1 MRIPLTPLG
10 LPQVAIY
17 PLSTVA
23 IMISTA
29 LVGRGRLSPAA
40 LLFVEILLALVL
52 IWALSFFR
60 DPERKI
66 PAEAG
71 LLVSPADGRITDVE
85 TLDTFEDHRGQV
97 LRIGIFLSIFNVH
110 INRVPSNA
118 RVDQVAHKPGQ
129 YRNAL
134 SPESAQ
140 VNESNTVKFLQLD
153 APQTPLWVRQI
164 SGAIARRIV
173 CRLHPGQTLRRG
185 ERFGMIKFGSRTEL
199 YVPVSDNMNCQVQPG
214 DAVRAG
220 STVLVRYHL

>member
-17 PLSTVA
+17 PLSTLA
-23 IMISTA
+23 IMIFTA
-29 LVGRGRLSPAA
+29 LVGWGKLSTAA
-40 LLFVEILLALVL
+40 LLFMEILFSLVL

-60 DPERKI
+60 DPKRMI

-85 TLDTFEDHRGQV
+85 TLDTFEDHRGPV

-110 INRVPSNA
+110 INRIPNHG
-118 RVDQVAHKPGQ
+118 RVEQVTHRPGQ

-134 SPESAQ
+134 TPESAR

-153 APQTPLWVRQI
+153 APHTPLWVRQI

-173 CRLHPGQTLRRG
+173 CRLHPGQTLNRG
-185 ERFGMIKFGSRTEL
+185 DRFGMIKFGSRTEL
-199 YVPVSDNMNCQVQPG
+199 YVPVSDNMDCQVQPG
-214 DAVRAG
+214 DTVRAG
-220 STVLVRYHL
+220 STILVRYR